1 MFYIS
6 AKKSVVDKDEEEDDL
21 PDSYDYKDSFIDDNT
36 QKESCSE
43 AESDDESSEDI
54 HRLKKDAK
62 KFVKNKKLYQK

>member
-6 AKKSVVDKDEEEDDL
+6 AKKAVVDKEEEDDL
-21 PDSYDYKDSFIDDNT
+21 PDTYDYKDSFIDDCT

-43 AESDDESSEDI
+43 AELDSESSEDI
-54 HRLKKDAK
+54 HKLKEDAK

>member
-6 AKKSVVDKDEEEDDL
+6 AKKSVVDEEEDDL
-21 PDSYDYKDSFIDDNT
+21 PDTYDYNDSFIDDNT
-36 QKESCSE
+36 KKESCSE
-43 AESDDESSEDI
+43 VESDNESSEEDI

>member
-21 PDSYDYKDSFIDDNT
+21 PDTYDYNDSFIDDNT
-36 QKESCSE
+36 QKESRSE
-43 AESDDESSEDI
+43 AESDAESSEDI